1 MDHLAQKGY
10 DPVFGARPLKRV
22 IQQELEN
29 PLSLAIL
36 KGEFMADETIRF
48 GFDETEKKLKILGS

>member
-1 MDHLAQKGY
+1 VDGS
-10 DPVFGARPLKRV
+10 RPLKRV

-36 KGEFMADETIRF
+36 KGEFGEGSIINVI
-48 GFDETEKKLKILGS
+48 KKNDGLELNITG